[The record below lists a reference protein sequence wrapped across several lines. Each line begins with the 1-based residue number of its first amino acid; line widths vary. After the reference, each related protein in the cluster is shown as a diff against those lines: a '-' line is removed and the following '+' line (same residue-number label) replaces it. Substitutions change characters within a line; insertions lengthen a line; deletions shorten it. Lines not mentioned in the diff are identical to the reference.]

1 MLLVTYFRIRI
12 VSAADVGGN
21 ENTAES
27 VKINRQWQPPASPL
41 SKFSHSDFSLRQTP
55 SEN

>member
-12 VSAADVGGN
+12 VSAADIGGN

-27 VKINRQWQPPASPL
+27 VKINRQWQLPASPL
-41 SKFSHSDFSLRQTP
+41 SKFSHSDFSLR
-55 SEN
+55 